1 MSTREIASDAKPKK
15 TLFGVLKGIA
25 SAAYGS
31 WPQLAIVCSFSGSAV
46 AMKLAAFFHLLPA
59 SIETEIVFAYGKFIE
74 LPYLK
79 PGLGGILAR
88 EFILALAIAHLFAV
102 ALLLLPSGRIPCQA
116 AGLWAML
123 AMAGAEYCTQAT
135 GFVPPMTPPEFVWHA
150 AVFSSFTHAFLF
162 LSGAVCVLHRTK
174 ESLGVVAMISG
185 CFFRRG
191 QPGPSS
197 KDSQVSPVAE
207 QPKVTD
213 IPTVAAQTPSATSTG
228 QVGSRKRNSTP
239 PPKAK
244 ATPTS
249 TAAESS
255 WRKGTAA
262 ERGAAALS

>member
-1 MSTREIASDAKPKK
+1 MSTCEIASDAKPKT
-15 TLFGVLKGIA
+15 TLFGSLKGIG

-31 WPQLAIVCSFSGSAV
+31 WPQLAILCSFSGSAV

-59 SIETEIVFAYGKFIE
+59 PIETDIVFAYGKFIE

-79 PGLGGILAR
+79 PVLGGILAR

-102 ALLLLPSGRIPCQA
+102 ALLLLPPGRIPCQA

-123 AMAGAEYCTQAT
+123 AMAGAEYCTQTT
-135 GFVPPMTPPEFVWHA
+135 GFVPPMTPPELVWHA

-162 LSGAVCVLHRTK
+162 LSGAICVLHRNR
-174 ESLGVVAMISG
+174 ESLGLVAMIRN
-185 CFFRRG
+185 CFGRSR
-191 QPGPSS
+191 QLGPSS
-197 KDSQVSPVAE
+197 KDSQASTIAE

-213 IPTVAAQTPSATSTG
+213 IPTAAAQTPSATSTG

-239 PPKAK
+239 PPKAAPK
-244 ATPTS
+244 S
-249 TAAESS
+249 TAVESS